1 MSMPSLHRGAGGYVE
16 QVVSAVTALFVPGDQ
31 AARFGKAVSSGA
43 HVVIIDLE
51 DAVAPVAKEGAL
63 ENVVEALS
71 ASNDQG
77 MSALVRINSSDSEE
91 YASEIAALLSLA
103 GKPGSGLMGLMVP
116 KAEDA
121 DTLGRLRAIMP
132 SHLALVP
139 LIETAKGVVNALGIA
154 SVPGVSR
161 LAFGAID
168 FALDIDSS
176 GDDRFLDYPR
186 SQLVIA
192 SKAAGIAAP
201 LDSPATEIRDSSRIA
216 ESAKLAQNFGFGGK
230 LCIHPA
236 QLSAVTKAFTPTEH
250 DIQWALSVTG
260 VEDGAV
266 QIDGKMIDRP
276 VIERAKRIVQRAGLA

>member
-1 MSMPSLHRGAGGYVE
+1 MSVPSLHRGAGGYVE

-51 DAVAPVAKEGAL
+51 DAVAPGAKEGAL

-71 ASNDQG
+71 ASNDPG
-77 MSALVRINSSDSEE
+77 ISALVRINSSDSEE

-139 LIETAKGVVNALGIA
+139 LIETARGVVNALGIA

-216 ESAKLAQNFGFGGK
+216 ESAKLARNFGFGGK

-236 QLSAVTKAFTPTEH
+236 QLAAVDKAFTPTEQ